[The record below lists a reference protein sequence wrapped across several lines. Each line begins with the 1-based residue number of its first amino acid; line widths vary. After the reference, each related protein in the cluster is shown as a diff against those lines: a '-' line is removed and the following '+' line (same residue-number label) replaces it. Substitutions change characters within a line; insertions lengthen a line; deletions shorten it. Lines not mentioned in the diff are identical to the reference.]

1 MDSRQLFV
9 TVLLDSK
16 DGTQRARCLPGW
28 FLLESFLNTGHYP
41 IPQFSAFI
49 KWKNKEIEKTMT
61 SYVGLVIKILLA
73 WIRSILIYIK
83 SVQHSIIPATSARDQ
98 LHVVDIYRFAKRDPC
113 AIEAIPIA
121 EIKNAN
127 CSSQGIWVKS
137 PLTAGSFIRFPNPV
151 CISFTGSKNDHQN
164 QRTKYQVH

>member
-1 MDSRQLFV
+1 MPAWLVPSRIFLEYR
-9 TVLLDSK
+9 T
-16 DGTQRARCLPGW
+16 LP
-28 FLLESFLNTGHYP
+28 YPP
-41 IPQFSAFI
+41 IPSFHQVE
-49 KWKNKEIEKTMT
+49 NKEIEKTMT

-137 PLTAGSFIRFPNPV
+137 PLTAGSSIRFPNPV